1 MVSVLLKSLLK
12 RQRRSPDSATDL
24 GGGSGTEF
32 RLTKNLNYTCEY
44 HLLRLQK
51 LLELRYQQHYA
62 IDEDRALRQ
71 MIHFA
76 SGLQEQDIQ
85 RELLLFYLNC
95 HPKVRAYLRSG
106 DMLEANHYLR
116 QSGGPEDNG

>member
-1 MVSVLLKSLLK
+1 MVSVLLKSLLR
-12 RQRRSPDSATDL
+12 RQHRSSDGAPEQEDA
-24 GGGSGTEF
+24 GNPGF
-32 RLTKNLNYTCEY
+32 RLTAHLNYTCEH

-51 LLELRYQQHYA
+51 LLELRYQQRYA
-62 IDEDRALRQ
+62 IDEDQALRD

-95 HPKVRAYLRSG
+95 PPKVRAFLRSG
-106 DMLEANHYLR
+106 NMLEANHYLR
-116 QSGGPEDNG
+116 QSEDPGENP

>member
-12 RQRRSPDSATDL
+12 RQHRSPGDARETGD
-24 GGGSGTEF
+24 GANTGF

-51 LLELRYQQHYA
+51 LLELRYHQHYS
-62 IDEDRALRQ
+62 INQDVTLRD

-95 HPKVRAYLRSG
+95 PPRVRAYLRSG
-106 DMLEANHYLR
+106 DMLEVNHYLR
-116 QSGGPEDNG
+116 QDQKHDEG

>member
-1 MVSVLLKSLLK
+1 MVSVLLKSLLR
-12 RQRRSPDSATDL
+12 RQGRDRGDSSQK
-24 GGGSGTEF
+24 GRENGSYF
-32 RLTKNLNYTCEY
+32 LLTKHLTYTSEY

-51 LLELRYQQHYA
+51 LLELRYHRHFSINDDA
-62 IDEDRALRQ
+62 TLRN

-95 HPKVRAYLRSG
+95 PPKVQRFLRSG

-116 QSGGPEDNG
+116 KGSSPDET